1 MKILPTPTG
10 PMIIT
15 LWPASM
21 KRSEQSSS
29 QTWWSGCG
37 AHPGNAVIEF
47 EKMSVGVVEV
57 DAATA
62 EAAVDLTGLAP
73 HRVGEGG
80 NAQLLQ
86 TRVAGVEGRLVDQE
100 RDVHRLHVDRIGE
113 IERDAADLQ
122 RLEVR
127 DDCGP
132 GLDAENLAQEPRRSN
147 SVLGRNDHVVDLDA
161 HDPSL
166 FDAQAIRTPLIS
178 KLLVIDADSVR
189 C

>member
-21 KRSEQSSS
+21 KRSEAELVPDLVVWVRCSSR
-29 QTWWSGCG
+29 QRG
-37 AHPGNAVIEF
+37 HQF

-147 SVLGRNDHVVDLDA
+147 L
-161 HDPSL
+161 SL
-166 FDAQAIRTPLIS
+166 AGTIMWLIS
-178 KLLVIDADSVR
+178 MLMIPPFSTPKLSEHH
-189 C
+189 